1 MKSLSDKIMLFIVL
15 VMLLPVP
22 FLIHQQIQKTKE
34 CKTNNGILVNSTSGW
49 RCIEFK
55 KAELLI

>member
-1 MKSLSDKIMLFIVL
+1 MKSLSDKIMIFIVL

-22 FLIHQQIQKTKE
+22 FLIYQQIQRTND

-49 RCIEFK
+49 HCIEFK
-55 KAELLI
+55 KAQKK